1 MTTFQLKNQP
11 RTMSFEAMKL
21 DISNTLQPIRR
32 YLDRLKTNN
41 LPLTPGQVADMVQQ
55 LDLIDGF
62 LAQLEMVEDGPPI
75 GRKAV
80 VSQVRRL
87 PHS

>member
-1 MTTFQLKNQP
+1 MTMFQLKNQP

-32 YLDRLKTNN
+32 YLDRLKANN
-41 LPLTPGQVADMVQQ
+41 LPLTPGQVADMIQQ

-62 LAQLEMVEDGPPI
+62 LEQLEMVDGSET
-75 GRKAV
+75 GRRAV

-87 PHS
+87 PRA